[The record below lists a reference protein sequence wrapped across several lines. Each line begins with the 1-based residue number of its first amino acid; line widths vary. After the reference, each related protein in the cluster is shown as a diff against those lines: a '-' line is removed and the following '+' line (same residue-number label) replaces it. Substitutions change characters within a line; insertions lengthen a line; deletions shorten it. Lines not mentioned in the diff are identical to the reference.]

1 MIGKI
6 ETKISA
12 DRQQVPLATFVSF
25 AGSPSTV
32 VLTGIPEGYGNVR
45 VKVIDSNSE
54 VHSYSAYVDGKD
66 WICGIPS
73 IETSP
78 VKIEKGFSVVCDEIE
93 DGEVKVEGFVLGVGD
108 CVWLDGSPDVNPSI
122 SRTYVRLAD
131 DFPENPLKGD
141 LAFDEG
147 LKLYNGSKW
156 IRIALPEEIPTN
168 VSQLNNDNGYQTK
181 AEVTETAAEL
191 VGQSEARLEGELVQ
205 TRTDFGN
212 RLLTFYQDLSGSIT
226 GVKEDLSDV

>member
-45 VKVIDSNSE
+45 VKVTGSNSE
-54 VHSYSAYVDGKD
+54 IHSYSAYADGKD

-78 VKIEKGFSVVCDEIE
+78 VKIGKGFSVVCDEIE

-108 CVWLDGSPDVNPSI
+108 CVWLDSSPDVNPSI

-131 DFPENPLKGD
+131 EFPENPLKGD
-141 LAFDEG
+141 LAFDGG

-156 IRIALPEEIPTN
+156 IQIALPDEIPTK
-168 VSQLNNDNGYQTK
+168 VSQLENDNGYQIRSQVVE
-181 AEVTETAAEL
+181 AAAEL
-191 VGQSEARLEGELVQ
+191 VDESASHLDEKIV
-205 TRTDFGN
+205 
-212 RLLTFYQDLSGSIT
+212 
-226 GVKEDLSDV
+226 

>member
-6 ETKISA
+6 ETKVSA
-12 DRQQVPLATFVSF
+12 ERQQVPLATFVSF

-45 VKVIDSNSE
+45 VKVIDSKSE
-54 VHSYSAYVDGKD
+54 IHSYSAHVEGKD
-66 WICGIPS
+66 WICGIPG

-78 VKIEKGFSVVCDEIE
+78 VRIERGFGVVCDEIGE

-108 CVWLDGSPDVNPSI
+108 CVWLDGSPEVNPSI

-141 LAFDEG
+141 LAFDGG
-147 LKLYNGSKW
+147 LKLYDGSEW
-156 IRIALPEEIPTN
+156 IGIALPEEIPTK
-168 VSQLNNDNGYQTK
+168 VSELENDNDYQTGQQ
-181 AEVTETAAEL
+181 VTETAT
-191 VGQSEARLEGELVQ
+191 ELVQ
-205 TRTDFGN
+205 VESS
-212 RLLTFYQDLSGSIT
+212 RLDQRIT
-226 GVKEDLSDV
+226 STGASLQA